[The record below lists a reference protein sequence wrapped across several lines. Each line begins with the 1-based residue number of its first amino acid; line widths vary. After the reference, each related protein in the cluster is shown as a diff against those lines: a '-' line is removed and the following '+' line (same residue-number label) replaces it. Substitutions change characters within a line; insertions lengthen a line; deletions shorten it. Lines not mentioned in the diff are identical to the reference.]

1 MTFAAPE
8 LQERVEH
15 GVRVWRDPAVGG
27 RPILGLGGPPVSSL
41 LLRHLARPLAAGGFA
56 LALPEL
62 FDPPPR
68 RGRVLDLVERLA
80 PLLPGGDGVVIA
92 HGNAWPVALGLAER
106 GLVSRL
112 ILLDG
117 PIDGLDPFTRALAT
131 ASRVSRPLA
140 AGLLTPALVLPAL
153 ASSAALRRLV
163 VNPYLMDR
171 DIVAMLG
178 APWSATPAHRAAVA
192 DYLSDILGFRADVDL
207 PGTDVLWVWAGA
219 DVLQPKPTSPE
230 SNVRGRSSTAVAL
243 PGARHLAPEEVPWLI
258 ADAILDRFGRAA
270 PEARPDKNVA
280 VLAPEAPTPTTT
292 PAADKG
298 AKPVKRG
305 KGKAGTTAA

>member
-8 LQERVEH
+8 LHEQVEH

-68 RGRVLDLVERLA
+68 RGRVLDLAERLA
-80 PLLPGGDGVVIA
+80 PLLPGGDGAVIA
-92 HGNAWPVALGLAER
+92 HGNAWPVALALAER

-117 PIDGLDPFTRALAT
+117 PIDGLDPFSRALAGL
-131 ASRVSRPLA
+131 ARVSRPLA
-140 AGLLTPALVLPAL
+140 ARLLSPTLVLPAL

-178 APWSATPAHRAAVA
+178 APWSATAAHRAAVA
-192 DYLSDILGFRADVDL
+192 DYLADIASFRANIDL

-230 SNVRGRSSTAVAL
+230 KNVRGRSSTAVAL

-258 ADAILDRFGRAA
+258 ADAILDRFGRTA
-270 PEARPDKNVA
+270 PEARHDKNVA
-280 VLAPEAPTPTTT
+280 VSAPDPVEAPVPVE
-292 PAADKG
+292 ADHG
-298 AKPVKRG
+298 TKPSKRG
-305 KGKAGTTAA
+305 KRKAGTSAA